1 MKEKKKKGK
10 QLSLTVFMVLLGILC
25 GVWIGIAIDDMLIEE
40 GIFPGI
46 LFVVIE
52 LWIAVYAQILIHEAG
67 HLVFGL
73 LGGYR
78 FSSFRIGSFMW
89 IREEGKLRLKRYSLA
104 GTGGQCLMAPPNVP
118 AGEMPVVLYNF
129 GGCLLN
135 LISAGIFFCLE
146 RVTDG
151 YLWISMLFMMLA
163 VIGLVFALSNGIPL
177 RLGTLDNDGY
187 NALSL
192 RKDPQARYSFWLQLK
207 LNEQLLYGVRLK
219 DMPEEWFVLPEDESM
234 GNSMTAAVGVF
245 ICNRLMDQHQFEK
258 ANALMKHYT
267 EISDG
272 MSGLHRK
279 LLDCDRIYCE
289 LILNPLENSAA
300 ELYTDELKKFM
311 KTMKSFPSILRTEYV
326 YALLYEKDI
335 KKAEKLRERFERI
348 TRKYPYPAELEGE
361 RELMDRAENSRS

>member
-1 MKEKKKKGK
+1 
-10 QLSLTVFMVLLGILC
+10 
-25 GVWIGIAIDDMLIEE
+25 
-40 GIFPGI
+40 
-46 LFVVIE
+46 
-52 LWIAVYAQILIHEAG
+52 
-67 HLVFGL
+67 
-73 LGGYR
+73 
-78 FSSFRIGSFMW
+78 
-89 IREEGKLRLKRYSLA
+89 
-104 GTGGQCLMAPPNVP
+104 MAPPDVP
-118 AGEMPVVLYNF
+118 AREMPVVLYNF

-135 LISAGIFFCLE
+135 LISAGMFFCLE

-151 YLWISMLFMMLA
+151 YLWISTLFMMLA

-207 LNEQLLYGVRLK
+207 LNEQLLHGVRLK
-219 DMPEEWFVLPEDESM
+219 DMPEEWFILPEDESM

-267 EISDG
+267 EISHG

-311 KTMKSFPSILRTEYV
+311 KTMKGFPSILRTEYV